1 MSYKDERRSLPRYPA
16 VRYSVWVKRRSLL
29 GKYRAFRVASVR
41 DLNRNGVSFVSAQ
54 RLCEND
60 ELVLQICSGS
70 ERISGILA
78 RVRHVRRRGNEYCI
92 GVRFQQSQ
100 FSAHSFQGDGM
111 DVLQCIENLVRAQ
124 ST

>member
-1 MSYKDERRSLPRYPA
+1 MHERRSMPRYPT
-16 VRYSVWVKRRSLL
+16 VRYAVWIRRRSLL

-41 DLNRNGVSFVSAQ
+41 NLNRNGVSFISAQ

-60 ELVLQICSGS
+60 DLVLQIRSGS

-92 GVRFQQSQ
+92 GVEFQQSP
-100 FSAHSFQGDGM
+100 SPAHSLQGDGM

>member
-1 MSYKDERRSLPRYPA
+1 M
-16 VRYSVWVKRRSLL
+16 
-29 GKYRAFRVASVR
+29 

-60 ELVLQICSGS
+60 ELVLQIRSGS

-78 RVRHVRRRGNEYCI
+78 RVRHVRRRGNDYCI
-92 GVRFQQSQ
+92 GVKFQQSQ
-100 FSAHSFQGDGM
+100 FPAHSFQGDGM